1 MEGKQTK
8 LYTIEV
14 VEGDEIFTGTDIPAD
29 SQEEAMNTMMFM
41 FMGLLPFPHF
51 QNTEK
56 QSPGICTPRRGIY
69 RKMNTIIKLYR

>member
-41 FMGLLPFPHF
+41 FMGRIDRDSQILNVEENRIH
-51 QNTEK
+51 
-56 QSPGICTPRRGIY
+56 
-69 RKMNTIIKLYR
+69 